1 MSEIN
6 AYFLPVSI
14 TWRWLFL
21 STEKFNF
28 QNIISALA
36 LFGKVLCPKQ
46 YLKMKANL
54 KSTHTYFYAFSF
66 YGCIE
71 HILSLSRNSCI
82 FSSGRPYGNF
92 NINRCGV
99 LIESVGVVLVEARI

>member
-21 STEKFNF
+21 STEKLNF

-54 KSTHTYFYAFSF
+54 KSAHTLNSMLFFF
-66 YGCIE
+66 CGWIE
-71 HILSLSRNSCI
+71 YILSLSRNSCI
-82 FSSGRPYGNF
+82 FSDGRPYGNF
-92 NINRCGV
+92 V
-99 LIESVGVVLVEARI
+99 AY